1 MCATH
6 LSLISEVDTSFMTEQ
21 EAYIALN
28 MMERIGPVGVRSLVE
43 SLGSASAIFE
53 ASSAALQQAD
63 GIGPGL
69 AASLIAQRECVP
81 LADECARAE
90 ATDTR
95 IITPLDVEY
104 PEGLRQIHDPPL
116 ALYVRGHL
124 RPTDRHA
131 VAVVGT
137 RRATHYGM
145 DSARK
150 LSYQLGKAGVCV
162 MSGLALG
169 IDTAAHEGALRA
181 EGRTIAV
188 IGSGFDHLYPE
199 ENATLAQRIAEH
211 GAVMTEFPFAR
222 KPDKTTFPMRNR
234 IVSGLSKGVLVI
246 EAGQRS
252 GAAITANQALSQ
264 GRSVFAV
271 PGRIDSY
278 ASIGTNALIKEGAYL
293 VTDVQD
299 ILEHFEMLFPRVSVA
314 SETGSQNV
322 TKRPDLSPDE
332 TAVVDLLA
340 KGELGIDV
348 LIRESGI
355 GPSKVASLLVAME
368 LKRIVRMLPGH
379 KVELIG

>member
-1 MCATH
+1 MN
-6 LSLISEVDTSFMTEQ
+6 MTEQ
-21 EAYIALN
+21 EAYICLN
-28 MMERIGPVGVRSLVE
+28 MMERIGPVGVRSLVVV
-43 SLGSASAIFE
+43 LGSASAIFD
-53 ASSAALQQAD
+53 ASREALQQAD
-63 GIGPGL
+63 GIGPEM
-69 AASLIAQRECVP
+69 AECIVNQRDSINLE
-81 LADECARAE
+81 DELARAE
-90 ATDTR
+90 AAGVR
-95 IITPLDVEY
+95 LLTPLDEDY

-116 ALYVRGHL
+116 ALYIRGRL

-145 DSARK
+145 DTARK

-169 IDTAAHEGALRA
+169 IDTAAHEGALRGG
-181 EGRTIAV
+181 GRTIAV

-199 ENATLAQRIAEH
+199 ENAALAKRIAEQ
-211 GAVMTEFPFAR
+211 GAVITEFPFAR

-234 IVSGLSKGVLVI
+234 IVSGLSKGVLVV

-278 ASIGTNALIKEGAYL
+278 ASIGTNALIKQGAYL

-299 ILEHFEMLFPRVSVA
+299 ILEHFEMLFPQSQSPAAGKVDSRG
-314 SETGSQNV
+314 SE
-322 TKRPDLSPDE
+322 RHPELSKDE
-332 TAVVDLLA
+332 TCVVSILE
-340 KGELGIDV
+340 KGELGVDV
-348 LIRESGI
+348 LIRESEI
-355 GPSKVASLLVAME
+355 SPSKIASLLVALE
-368 LKRIVRMLPGH
+368 LKRVVRMLPGQ

>member
-1 MCATH
+1 
-6 LSLISEVDTSFMTEQ
+6 MTEQ

-28 MMERIGPVGVRSLVE
+28 MMEGIGPVGVRSLVAV
-43 SLGSASAIFE
+43 LGSARAIFD
-53 ASSAALQQAD
+53 ASRSELQQAH
-63 GIGPGL
+63 GIGTEMAGL
-69 AASLIAQRECVP
+69 ILRQRDGDA
-81 LADECARAE
+81 LAEECARAE
-90 ATDTR
+90 ETGTR
-95 IITPLDVEY
+95 ILTPLDADY

-116 ALYVRGHL
+116 ALYMRGNL
-124 RPTDRHA
+124 RPMDRHA

-162 MSGLALG
+162 LSGLALG

-181 EGRTIAV
+181 GGRTIAV

-199 ENATLAQRIAEH
+199 ENRALADRIPEQ
-211 GAVMTEFPFAR
+211 GAVLTEFPFAR

-246 EAGQRS
+246 EAGKRS
-252 GAAITANQALSQ
+252 GASITANQALSQ

-278 ASIGTNALIKEGAYL
+278 ASMGTNDLIKQGAYL
-293 VTDVQD
+293 VTGVDD
-299 ILEHFEMLFPRVSVA
+299 ILEHFEMLFPASQSPAASDSGKQVA
-314 SETGSQNV
+314 APHPELSE
-322 TKRPDLSPDE
+322 DE
-332 TAVVDLLA
+332 THVVGLLA
-340 KGELGIDV
+340 RGELGVDV

-355 GPSKVASLLVAME
+355 APSKVASLLVSLE
-368 LKRIVRMLPGH
+368 LKRILRMLPGH